1 MDLLWRNDISPDKV
15 TLGTAFYGRAF
26 TATSSKCLTPGCT
39 YSSGA
44 DRQPCSSEISV
55 ILNSEIVDIIDKTGA
70 KPTLYKDAAV
80 KVLTF
85 DQDQWVAYDDAD
97 TLQLKVDFARSQCLG
112 GVMVWAVS
120 HDTRDAQFSKALAK
134 IAGRKYVA
142 LEDNSDGYV
151 PLVSTH
157 DQCKWTNCKEGMQLS
172 TSAHSKTRAN
182 TFPLRAACPSGWNSV
197 RRTGTG
203 ARDGELMIDESGCG
217 GYGFHTFCCP
227 SGAVVPK
234 CGNYT
239 LVICTRRRQ
248 LTKGFQ
254 AGIPT
259 TTGNATQLALR
270 V

>member
-1 MDLLWRNDISPDKV
+1 MSSLAPGAETDGTRTRKLHAKLCGNHPLPRQSLAIKAPFHCYSTDVRSRN
-15 TLGTAFYGRAF
+15 TEA
-26 TATSSKCLTPGCT
+26 SK
-39 YSSGA
+39 
-44 DRQPCSSEISV
+44 RSE
-55 ILNSEIVDIIDKTGA
+55 
-70 KPTLYKDAAV
+70 
-80 KVLTF
+80 
-85 DQDQWVAYDDAD
+85 
-97 TLQLKVDFARSQCLG
+97 
-112 GVMVWAVS
+112 
-120 HDTRDAQFSKALAK
+120 
-134 IAGRKYVA
+134 

-151 PLVSTH
+151 PLVSTR
-157 DQCKWTNCKEGMQLS
+157 DQCKWTNCEEGMQLS

-182 TFPLRAACPSGWNSV
+182 TFPLRAACPSGWISV

-254 AGIPT
+254 AVIPT